1 MANYDS
7 VFGSEWEVVDPIQ
20 SITGSL
26 NGAKPKFYKSG
37 KTLVMTSF
45 PHPNAVGTAISI
57 TLKPEYKFRES
68 QAFMVV
74 NYTAWTG
81 SYQDANQYV
90 LNSSTNT
97 ISASSAPAKN
107 YYMLYAPVVFILE

>member
-1 MANYDS
+1 MFTES
-7 VFGSEWEVVDPIQ
+7 VKLEEWKEVDPIQ

-26 NGAKPKFYKSG
+26 NGTKPKFYKRG

-45 PHPNAVGTAISI
+45 PHPNAIGTAISI

-81 SYQDANQYV
+81 NYQDANQYV
-90 LNSSTNT
+90 LNASTNT
-97 ISASSAPAKN
+97 ISASSAPTKN
-107 YYMLYAPVVFILE
+107 YYMLYAPVIFILK